1 MGLGSLVLSVN
12 ALLIWGYT
20 LSCHSC
26 RHLCGGQ
33 VDRFS
38 QTPVRYRLW
47 KFVSRLNPYHT
58 QWAWASL
65 VWIALADLYV
75 RLVASGTFKDPK
87 FF

>member
-1 MGLGSLVLSVN
+1 
-12 ALLIWGYT
+12 
-20 LSCHSC
+20 
-26 RHLCGGQ
+26 

-38 QTPVRYRLW
+38 RAPVRYRLW

-75 RLVASGTFKDPK
+75 RLVASGVFKDPK